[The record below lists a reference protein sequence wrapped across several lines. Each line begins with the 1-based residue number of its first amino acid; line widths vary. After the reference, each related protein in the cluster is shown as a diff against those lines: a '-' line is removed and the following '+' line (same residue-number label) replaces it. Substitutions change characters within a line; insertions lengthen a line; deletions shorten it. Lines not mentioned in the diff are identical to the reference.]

1 MSTERRR
8 GRQHFGE
15 INTWTLDE
23 ALEQV
28 TQSDVDTYLRE
39 LERYQQS
46 PAPRAQRGETT
57 KRVKSRQTGRAWW
70 NDI

>member
-28 TQSDVDTYLRE
+28 TQSNYLRE

-46 PAPRAQRGETT
+46 PAPRAR
-57 KRVKSRQTGRAWW
+57 RVRQPSA
-70 NDI
+70 

>member
-28 TQSDVDTYLRE
+28 TQSDYLRE

-46 PAPRAQRGETT
+46 PAPRAKRGETT
-57 KRVKSRQTGRAWW
+57 KRVKSRQSGRAWW